1 MMRRALTAVVA
12 LGLTACVTVE
22 PDGVPRSK
30 ADPVEAARINTQ
42 LGIDYLRQGE
52 LERARDKL
60 ERAVDQDG
68 SQPLAHTSLAFAYQ
82 QLGQFEKADRHYR
95 RAVSLSPRDP
105 DILNN
110 YGVFLCSQ
118 GRGDEALK
126 RFEQALE
133 NPANRRTEVG
143 LTNAGVCARKQGN
156 NAAAEAYFRRALR
169 ANPEFPDALAQM
181 ALLAHDRGEYL
192 TARAFVQRYD
202 SVSRMTPDVL
212 WIAVRTERALGD
224 RAAAD
229 NYADQLKRQ
238 FPRADETYQLLRLE
252 NNG

>member
-1 MMRRALTAVVA
+1 MAVVA
-12 LGLTACVTVE
+12 AALLAACVTVE
-22 PDGVPRSK
+22 PDGQPRSK

-60 ERAVDQDG
+60 ERAVEQDG

-82 QLGQFEKADRHYR
+82 SLGQIERADKHYR

-110 YGVFLCSQ
+110 YGVFLCAQ
-118 GRGDEALK
+118 GRGDEALE

-133 NPANRRTEVG
+133 NPAYRRTEVG
-143 LTNAGVCARKQGN
+143 LTNAGVCARKVGN
-156 NAAAEAYFRRALR
+156 NTAAEQYFRRALR

-181 ALLAHDRGEYL
+181 ALLAHDRGEFL

-224 RAAAD
+224 RTAAN

-238 FPRADETYQLLRLE
+238 YPRADETYQLLRLE